1 MDLVIFI
8 LGIIVDAFT
17 VLFFLG
23 ILTYINVVIFKYG
36 LGLLMMILTKPFR
49 KEKFE
54 AFWRDFEIDLYDRRK
69 KIFIFYSEYLPWVV
83 ILICFSLAYWLVNSM
98 GVISTFTSNFS

>member
-8 LGIIVDAFT
+8 LGIIADAFT
-17 VLFFLG
+17 VLFLLG
-23 ILTYINVVIFKYG
+23 ILTYINVVIFQAG

-54 AFWRDFEIDLYDRRK
+54 AFWRDFEIDLLVRRK
-69 KIFIFYSEYLPWVV
+69 KLF
-83 ILICFSLAYWLVNSM
+83 N
-98 GVISTFTSNFS
+98 